1 MRIFACQHL
10 TRETVWIP
18 ELQSHANGA
27 RRIARIEIL
36 SADPEAAA
44 KKMSGLIDEP
54 ATKTPDGWRVPSGGK
69 RADFLFY
76 DAAAFAARYP
86 ALCARARRRGGG
98 GHRHRLGDLPRPRR
112 PPPPSPMARR
122 R

>member
-18 ELQSHANGA
+18 EIMTHANGA
-27 RRIARIEIL
+27 KRIARIEIL
-36 SADPEAAA
+36 TADPEGSAT
-44 KKMSGLIDEP
+44 KMSGLIDEP

-76 DAAAFAARYP
+76 DAAAFA
-86 ALCARARRRGGG
+86 RAIP
-98 GHRHRLGDLPRPRR
+98 PR
-112 PPPPSPMARR
+112 A
-122 R
+122 